1 MKFLK
6 KSIVNF
12 TLFFFAY
19 FMLNALR
26 IYNYSSEYSEEQSD
40 VAIVLGA
47 AINNG
52 TPSPVFRERINHSIY
67 LYKKGVIDKV
77 IYTGGVGNGQTQ
89 SESEVA
95 KLYAISKGVKKEDI
109 LIEKVSK
116 YTTQNLSEA
125 KKLLTSHNLNGVL
138 LISDPL
144 HMKRGML
151 HAENNG
157 IQCKSSPTKTSMYSS
172 KSVKFKQLMYEA
184 FFYSLSEPLI
194 TIGFNPQ

>member
-6 KSIVNF
+6 KSIVYF

-77 IYTGGVGNGQTQ
+77 IYTGEGGKGHRQ

-95 KLYAISKGVKKEDI
+95 MLYAISKGVKKEEI
-109 LIEKVSK
+109 LMEKMSE
-116 YTTQNLSEA
+116 YTTQHLSEA
-125 KKLLTSHNLNGVL
+125 IDVLTSHNLTIVL

-144 HMKRGML
+144 HMKGGML
-151 HAENNG
+151 HAEN
-157 IQCKSSPTKTSMYSS
+157 
-172 KSVKFKQLMYEA
+172 
-184 FFYSLSEPLI
+184 
-194 TIGFNPQ
+194 